1 MNRQVAKEIENRTF
15 SITAACLVAFG
26 IGYFMVEHIS
36 IRERPPMG
44 KTFHIIVGCLL
55 IALSVIVMAMVIQV
69 RFFPKKRKKK
79 SRPVFLDKDAQ
90 NKSSGQQ

>member
-1 MNRQVAKEIENRTF
+1 MNRQIAKEIQNRTF

-36 IRERPPMG
+36 IREKPPIG

-55 IALSVIVMAMVIQV
+55 IALAAIMMAMVV
-69 RFFPKKRKKK
+69 RVHFFTKKRKKK
-79 SRPVFLDKDAQ
+79 SRPVFLDKDVHK
-90 NKSSGQQ
+90 KSSSHS